1 MRAGYRTSMTVR
13 LLEEGCVARLVID
26 RAERA
31 HAYDAVLLDAIAHA
45 IGTLGD
51 HVRALVVE
59 STGDRAFCAG
69 ADRTALDAARPLD
82 AVALRSARVF
92 AGLAALPIPV
102 IAAVQGPAVAGGF
115 ELALACD
122 LRVAGPLA
130 RFRLPET
137 ALGLVPAAGGTSRL
151 VALVGGSRAR
161 ELVLSGRE
169 LDAEAALA
177 WGIVHRVAPDPRAEA
192 LAWAQDLA
200 TRDGAALAAAKRLL
214 AEVEGLDGAFARERA
229 AEGIL
234 YARRASRDPS
244 KG

>member
-1 MRAGYRTSMTVR
+1 MRAGYRTSMSVR
-13 LLEEGCVARLVID
+13 LLQEGRVTRLVID

-31 HAYDAVLLDAIAHA
+31 HAYDAALLDAIAHG
-45 IGTLGD
+45 IGTLGA

-69 ADRTALDAARPLD
+69 ADRAALAAARPVE
-82 AVALRSARVF
+82 AVGLRSARVF
-92 AGLAALPIPV
+92 ASLAALPIPV

-122 LRVAGPLA
+122 LRVAGPQA

-161 ELVLSGRE
+161 EL
-169 LDAEAALA
+169 DAETALA
-177 WGIVHRVAPDPRAEA
+177 WGVVHRVAHDPRAEA

-200 TRDGAALAAAKRLL
+200 TRDAAALAAAKRLL
-214 AEVEGLDGAFARERA
+214 ADVEGLDGAFARERA

-234 YARRASRDPS
+234 YARRASPDTSGR
-244 KG
+244 